1 MNRTLFTSILALSI
15 AGTAAVAQQTLTSPQ
30 PGSQNDAPAAQH
42 ERHHAPNPHK
52 MAMHLSKKLG
62 LSADQTA
69 KLEPILADRQQ
80 KVQALRAD
88 TSLTPDQRKQQMRAI
103 GKDSQEQLA
112 GILTPEQM
120 QQLKAMHHGRRGDRQ
135 APPPT
140 GI

>member
-1 MNRTLFTSILALSI
+1 MKRTLLTAALAFSLV
-15 AGTAAVAQQTLTSPQ
+15 GTAAIAQQTTPA
-30 PGSQNDAPAAQH
+30 PQNDAPAAQQ

-52 MAMHLSKKLG
+52 MAMRLSKKLG
-62 LSADQTA
+62 LSPDQTA
-69 KLEPILADRQQ
+69 KLEPVLADRQQ

-120 QQLKAMHHGRRGDRQ
+120 QQMKAMRHGRRGEGQ

-140 GI
+140 GV